1 MVCYLK
7 IGHYDIPVKI
17 IQEWRMSTRVALGK
31 DHVILRIPKTLFN
44 EQIQQHLNW
53 ATGWLHKIEA
63 QKPNT
68 LSRYIHL
75 KTYENGSML
84 EIGGQ
89 TFTLFLSHAKSEM
102 AGIKLR
108 HHQDL
113 VITLPVGK
121 EYDEQKVIK
130 KLLAR
135 FACRYFQP
143 RIAERVTFYN
153 NQYFRQ
159 PYNTVRLKYN
169 KSNWGSCSGGRN
181 LNFSV
186 RLFFA
191 PPEVIDYVVV
201 HELAHLIEMNHS
213 PRFWKLVSDVI
224 PDYKKS
230 EKLLKANSYLY
241 DF

>member
-7 IGHYDIPVKI
+7 VGHYDIPVKI

-31 DHVILRIPKTLFN
+31 DHVILRIPRTLFN
-44 EQIQQHLNW
+44 EQIQQHLVW
-53 ATGWLHKIEA
+53 AQGWLHKIEA

-68 LSRYIHL
+68 LSRYIHF
-75 KTYENGSML
+75 KTYPHGSTL
-84 EIGGQ
+84 AIGGQ
-89 TFTLFLSHAKSEM
+89 TFTIHLSDAKSDM

-108 HHQDL
+108 NQTDI
-113 VITLPVGK
+113 VISLPVGK
-121 EYDEQKVIK
+121 EYDAQKVIK
-130 KLLAR
+130 KLLAK
-135 FACRYFQP
+135 FACRYFLP
-143 RIAERVTFYN
+143 RIAERVHFYN
-153 NQYFRQ
+153 QQFFRQ
-159 PYNTVRLKYN
+159 SYNSVRLKYN
-169 KSNWGSCSGGRN
+169 KSNWGSCSGDRN

-191 PPEVIDYVVV
+191 PPDVIDYVVV
-201 HELAHLIEMNHS
+201 HELAHLVEMNHS